1 MPQMMNNKDKK
12 DKMLEIVKEICTY
25 YEDDFIILNDIRK
38 LAACD
43 IPLNV
48 LVEDTNL
55 VLYCAAGKLKLDVN
69 LVSYEL
75 HERQILIC
83 PPKAELTNYEIS
95 EDCYCHGLSL
105 STNTLQ
111 NALKN
116 NIDLWNKC
124 IYVDKVNTLT
134 LSEEGEDLWI
144 KYYDLL
150 AAKIMSD
157 EINSYDGFIIK
168 SLIHSVVLE
177 LCGRMLLNAS
187 EKLKHRMT
195 QNTKQSRVIFR
206 NFLDLLNNEP
216 IKYHPVSFYSDQ
228 LCVTSKYLANVCRQ
242 ESGKSAIV
250 WIQDRVIQDIQFLL
264 EKPEISLKEIA
275 QQTGFDTVSLLGR
288 FARKYMGMSP
298 RFLRKKNA

>member
-1 MPQMMNNKDKK
+1 MTAKNSN

-25 YEDDFIILNDIRK
+25 YEEDFIILNDIRK

-111 NALKN
+111 GALKN
-116 NIDLWNKC
+116 NISLWNKC

-134 LSEEGEDLWI
+134 LSEDGEDVWI

-150 AAKIMSD
+150 AAKIMSE

-168 SLIHSVVLE
+168 SLIHAVVLE
-177 LCGRMLLNAS
+177 LCGRMLINAS
-187 EKLKHRMT
+187 DILKQRMT
-195 QNTKQSRVIFR
+195 QNTKQSSTIFR
-206 NFLDLLNNEP
+206 NYLDLLNNTP
-216 IKYHPVSFYSDQ
+216 VKYHPVEYYASQ
-228 LCVTSKYLANVCRQ
+228 LCVTPKYLATVCKQ
-242 ESGKSAIV
+242 ESGKRAIA

-264 EKPEISLKEIA
+264 SRPELSLKEIA
-275 QQTGFDTVSLLGR
+275 EQTGFDTVSLFGR
-288 FARKYMGMSP
+288 FVHKYMGASP
-298 RFLRKKNA
+298 RDLRKKNAG

>member
-1 MPQMMNNKDKK
+1 MAAKNSKN
-12 DKMLEIVKEICTY
+12 KMLEIVKEICTY

-55 VLYCAAGKLKLDVN
+55 VLYCAAGRLKLDVN

-111 NALKN
+111 GALKN
-116 NIDLWNKC
+116 NIGLWNKC

-134 LSEEGEDLWI
+134 LSEEGENLWI
-144 KYYDLL
+144 KYYDVL
-150 AAKIMSD
+150 AGKIMSE

-168 SLIHSVVLE
+168 SLIYAVVLE

-187 EKLKHRMT
+187 DVLKQRMT
-195 QNTKQSRVIFR
+195 QNTKQSSVIFR
-206 NFLDLLNNEP
+206 NYLDLLNNTP
-216 IKYHPVSFYSDQ
+216 VKYHPVEYYANQ
-228 LCVTSKYLANVCRQ
+228 LCVTPKYLANVCKQ

-250 WIQDRVIQDIQFLL
+250 WIQERVIQDIQFLL
-264 EKPEISLKEIA
+264 AKPELSLKEIA
-275 QQTGFDTVSLLGR
+275 EQTGFDTVSLFGR
-288 FARKYMGMSP
+288 FVRKYMGSSP
-298 RFLRKKNA
+298 RDLRKKNAG

>member
-1 MPQMMNNKDKK
+1 MTAKNSN

-25 YEDDFIILNDIRK
+25 YEEDFIILNDIRK

-111 NALKN
+111 GALKN
-116 NIDLWNKC
+116 NISLWNKC

-134 LSEEGEDLWI
+134 LSEDGEDVWI

-150 AAKIMSD
+150 AAKIMSE

-168 SLIHSVVLE
+168 SLIHAVVLE
-177 LCGRMLLNAS
+177 LCGRMLINAS
-187 EKLKHRMT
+187 DILKQRMT
-195 QNTKQSRVIFR
+195 QNTKQSSTIFR
-206 NFLDLLNNEP
+206 NYLDLLNNTP
-216 IKYHPVSFYSDQ
+216 IKYHPVEYYASQ
-228 LCVTSKYLANVCRQ
+228 LCVTPKYLATVCKQ
-242 ESGKSAIV
+242 ESGKSAIA
-250 WIQDRVIQDIQFLL
+250 WIQERVIQDIQFLL
-264 EKPEISLKEIA
+264 DNPEMSMKEIA
-275 QQTGFDTVSLLGR
+275 EQTGFDTVSLFGR
-288 FARKYMGMSP
+288 FVRKYMGASP
-298 RFLRKKNA
+298 RDLRKKNAG

>member
-1 MPQMMNNKDKK
+1 MAAKNSKN
-12 DKMLEIVKEICTY
+12 KMLEIVKEICTY

-55 VLYCAAGKLKLDVN
+55 VLYCAAGRLKLDVN

-111 NALKN
+111 GALKN
-116 NIDLWNKC
+116 NIGLWNKC

-134 LSEEGEDLWI
+134 LSEEGENLWI
-144 KYYDLL
+144 KYYDVL
-150 AAKIMSD
+150 AGKIMSE

-168 SLIHSVVLE
+168 SLIYAVVLE

-187 EKLKHRMT
+187 DVLKQRMT
-195 QNTKQSRVIFR
+195 QNTKQSSVIFR
-206 NFLDLLNNEP
+206 NYLDLLNNTP
-216 IKYHPVSFYSDQ
+216 VKYHPVEYYANQ
-228 LCVTSKYLANVCRQ
+228 LCVTPKYLANVCKQ

-250 WIQDRVIQDIQFLL
+250 WIQERVIQDIQFLL
-264 EKPEISLKEIA
+264 AKPELSLKEIA
-275 QQTGFDTVSLLGR
+275 EQTGFDTVSLFGR
-288 FARKYMGMSP
+288 FVRKYLGSSP
-298 RFLRKKNA
+298 RDLRKKNAG

>member
-1 MPQMMNNKDKK
+1 MAAKNSKN
-12 DKMLEIVKEICTY
+12 KMLEIVKEICTY

-48 LVEDTNL
+48 LVESSNL
-55 VLYCAAGKLKLDVN
+55 VLYCAAGRLKLDVN

-111 NALKN
+111 GALKN
-116 NIDLWNKC
+116 NIGLWNKC

-134 LSEEGEDLWI
+134 LSEEGENLWI
-144 KYYDLL
+144 KYYDVL
-150 AAKIMSD
+150 AGKIMSE

-168 SLIHSVVLE
+168 SLIYAVVLE

-187 EKLKHRMT
+187 DVLKQRMT
-195 QNTKQSRVIFR
+195 QNTKQSSVIFR
-206 NFLDLLNNEP
+206 NYLDLLNNTP
-216 IKYHPVSFYSDQ
+216 VKYHPVEYYANQ
-228 LCVTSKYLANVCRQ
+228 LCVTPKYLANVCKQ

-250 WIQDRVIQDIQFLL
+250 WIQERVIQDIQFLL
-264 EKPEISLKEIA
+264 AKPELSLKEIA
-275 QQTGFDTVSLLGR
+275 EQTGFDTVSLFGR
-288 FARKYMGMSP
+288 FVRKYMGSSP
-298 RFLRKKNA
+298 RDLRKKNAG